1 MGFKRRAFLIGG
13 AAIVGGGIFALQYGD
28 YAGRRD
34 ALELTRR
41 SNAGSFSGWLLIGED
56 DHVTI
61 YTPHVDIGTGTT
73 TALKQMAVDELDA
86 DWDKF
91 AIEHA
96 PAATPFANAWLAE
109 GFLSDGTMG
118 AELSLPN
125 SAYSAMA
132 RNLIGQITGGSSAVR
147 FTGQK
152 GFRVLAASAR
162 QALKEEA
169 AERLKVPVGE
179 LTTAQSV
186 VTHAKSGRSLRYG
199 ELAKAA
205 AERTLNPQP
214 QLKQAKDYA
223 FIGKP
228 VHRIDIPGKV
238 DGSTRYGIDFSLPG
252 MRVAT
257 VMAAPAREGK
267 LLSVDPA
274 PAMAIKGVEKVVQ
287 LDDAVAVIAK
297 GYWQALQGL
306 RALQPMFSD
315 GGHGS
320 VSTASIFAAQDKAI
334 ADAAKEFDAKGG
346 KLIEAT
352 YRAPYLHHAM
362 MEPFALT
369 AQYKD
374 GKLDVWGGLQDPLN
388 SKWEAAKASGLSQDD
403 VTFHAM
409 PVGGGFGRKLP
420 GNNSVIGQA
429 VKLAMQSPYPV
440 KVIWPREE
448 EVRQGTY
455 RPASTIALKA
465 ALGSDGRIASWQSTC
480 SQDSMMEAGIPLLYT
495 VPEVQKTH
503 AKHKVNVITASWRS
517 VESSQHGFF
526 HECFM
531 DELAH
536 AAGVDPLE
544 FRLRHLPH
552 DPRARKVLEAAA
564 RASGWGTPLPEGS
577 ARGIAVV
584 QSFGTACAHVV
595 QARVGPDGYPKVEK
609 VWAAVDCGL
618 VVNPVNA
625 EAQVMGGI
633 VMGLSS
639 AIHEEITIEK
649 GAVQQSS
656 FPDYPLLTLA
666 ETPEIHVEFLP
677 GEVPLGG
684 LGEPGLPPAAPALAN
699 ALFAATGKRI
709 RQLPIRAQATT

>member
-34 ALELTRR
+34 ALALTKRP
-41 SNAGSFSGWLLIGED
+41 NAGSFTGWLLIGED
-56 DHVTI
+56 DRITI
-61 YTPHVDIGTGTT
+61 YTPHVDLGTGTT
-73 TALKQMAVDELDA
+73 TALKQMAADELDA

-109 GFLSDGTMG
+109 GFLSDGTLG
-118 AELSLPN
+118 VKLSLPH

-169 AERLKVPVGE
+169 AERLKVSVEE
-179 LTTAQSV
+179 LATANSV
-186 VTHAKSGRSLRYG
+186 VTHAKSGRTLRYG

-205 AERTLNPQP
+205 AERTLNPEP
-214 QLKQAKDYA
+214 QLKQARDYA
-223 FIGKP
+223 FIGKSVP
-228 VHRIDIPGKV
+228 RIDIPGKV
-238 DGSTRYGIDFSLPG
+238 DGSTKYGIDFVLPD

-257 VMAAPAREGK
+257 VMAAPARGGK
-267 LLSVDPA
+267 LESVDPA
-274 PAMAIKGVEKVVQ
+274 PAMAIKGVEKVVK
-287 LDDAVAVIAK
+287 LDDAVAVVAK

-306 RALQPMFSD
+306 RALSPKFSD
-315 GGHGS
+315 GGNSG

-334 ADAAKEFDAKGG
+334 ADAARTFDPKGG
-346 KLIEAT
+346 HLVEAT

-369 AQYKD
+369 ARYKD
-374 GKLDVWGGLQDPLN
+374 GKLEVWGGLQDPLN
-388 SKWEAAKASGLSQDD
+388 SRWEAAKAGELSQND
-403 VTFHAM
+403 VTFHPM
-409 PVGGGFGRKLP
+409 PVGGGFGRRLP
-420 GNNSVIGQA
+420 GNNNVIDQA
-429 VKLAMQSPYPV
+429 VKLAMQSPWPV

-455 RPASTIALKA
+455 RPASTIVLKA
-465 ALGSDGRIASWQSTC
+465 ALGSDGRIKAWQSTC
-480 SQDSMMEAGIPLLYT
+480 SQDSMMEAGIPLIYA
-495 VPEVQKTH
+495 VPQVEKKY

-536 AAGVDPLE
+536 AAGADPLE
-544 FRLRHLPH
+544 FRKRHLAP
-552 DPRARKVLEAAA
+552 DSRAAKVLDVAA
-564 RASGWGTPLPEGS
+564 RASGWGTSLPAGS
-577 ARGIAVV
+577 GRGIAVV
-584 QSFGTACAHVV
+584 ESFGTVCAHVV
-595 QARVGPDGYPKVEK
+595 QARLGEDGYPKAEK

-618 VVNPVNA
+618 VVNPLNA

-633 VMGLSS
+633 IMGLSS
-639 AIHEEITIEK
+639 AIHEEITIDK
-649 GAVQQSS
+649 GTVQQSS
-656 FPDYPLLTLA
+656 FPDYPLLKLA
-666 ETPEIHVEFLP
+666 EAPEIHVEFVP

-684 LGEPGLPPAAPALAN
+684 LGEPGLPPATPALAN
-699 ALFAATGKRI
+699 ALFAATGKRV
-709 RQLPIRAQATT
+709 RQLPIRTRFA